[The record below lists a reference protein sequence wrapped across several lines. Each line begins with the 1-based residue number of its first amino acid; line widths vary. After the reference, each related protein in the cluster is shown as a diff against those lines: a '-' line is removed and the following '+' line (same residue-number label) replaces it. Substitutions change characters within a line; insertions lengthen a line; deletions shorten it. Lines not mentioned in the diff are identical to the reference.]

1 MFSRSRLKWRDTRR
15 KESEL
20 VIYMVNN
27 PVGDFVTRI
36 KNAAAANRVEV
47 FVPYSKTKEQVA
59 KVLVAE
65 GYLSDVRHDVRARLL
80 KVKLTYKRKSAA
92 GKIPAITGAKNISKP
107 GVRIYAGAKAI
118 PLVPG
123 GIGITIISTSSGI
136 MSNRVAKKKGLGGEI
151 LAKVW

>member
-1 MFSRSRLKWRDTRR
+1 
-15 KESEL
+15 
-20 VIYMVNN
+20 MVNN

-36 KNAAAANRVEV
+36 KNAAAANRAEV
-47 FVPYSKTKEQVA
+47 SVPYSKAKEQVA

-65 GYLSDVRHDVRARLL
+65 GYLSDVRHDVRERLL
-80 KVKLTYKRKSAA
+80 KVTLTYKEKPPA
-92 GKIPAITGAKNISKP
+92 GKVPAITGTKNISKP
-107 GVRIYAGAKAI
+107 GVRIYAGASAI

-136 MSNRVAKKKGLGGEI
+136 MSNKVAKKKGLGGEV